1 MASASEISQILNF
14 HATLIKKNP
23 WAIKESYLQKLS
35 IIITNGLKSVNS
47 INSQY
52 DALAAVYLFVIFR
65 QKIVPTTIKKESE
78 KIVRDGVESLINS
91 LPFNSDIS
99 NGPYTSS
106 NMKDNNTNGVFSF
119 ENAKSMIIYM
129 KLSEDSNFYD
139 AFKRVIRT
147 VFQLTCTDIKLHYE
161 TASGSGS
168 DTWAYL
174 TLTFTTE
181 NIKTD
186 SYKFDEKNTTSQ
198 KLQQKKQS
206 PSSSSNALNYA
217 AIANRNPFEVLSD
230 ESPKPKSWADA
241 SPKPQSWADMSEY
254 PDEFYKGKGK
264 SSDDYYSDRY
274 YDATN
279 YNYGGYHTNVTES
292 YGYGKE
298 SDNYDSK
305 EHDNYHE
312 KGKGK
317 GKGKS
322 KGKSKS
328 KEDSSDCEKDS
339 DFPLLPSK
347 KLKTPIK
354 TKEIENKSL
363 IDDELIKI
371 EESTISE
378 TLVLNEQRIT
388 KEQLFDSFMS
398 KMDYTNDTITSNQ
411 RDLLMK
417 LADDKYMEILKK
429 DIEKFIKIESDINKE
444 ITDKT
449 KYLNDII
456 EKRKAIESTIE
467 SSTPQ

>member
-1 MASASEISQILNF
+1 MVRASDISPILNF
-14 HATLIKKNP
+14 QATLIKKNP

-35 IIITNGLKSVNS
+35 TIITTGVKSVNS

-52 DALAAVYLFVIFR
+52 EALAAVYLFVIFR

-78 KIVRDGVESLINS
+78 KIVRDGVEALINS
-91 LPFNSDIS
+91 LPFTSDIS

-129 KLSEDSNFYD
+129 KLCEDSNFYD
-139 AFKRVIRT
+139 AFKRVIKT
-147 VFQLTCTDIKLHYE
+147 VFQLNCTDIKLHYE
-161 TASGSGS
+161 TVSGSGS

-186 SYKFDEKNTTSQ
+186 SNRSEEKNIPS
-198 KLQQKKQS
+198 QKKQS
-206 PSSSSNALNYA
+206 QSSSSNPLNYA
-217 AIANRNPFEVLSD
+217 AIANRNPFALLSD
-230 ESPKPKSWADA
+230 ESPKPKSWADT
-241 SPKPQSWADMSEY
+241 SPKSQSWADMSEH
-254 PDEFYKGKGK
+254 PDEFGKGNSK
-264 SSDDYYSDRY
+264 SSDAYYPDWY
-274 YDATN
+274 NEDATN
-279 YNYGGYHTNVTES
+279 YNYGRYHANVTEC
-292 YGYGKE
+292 YGYSKE
-298 SDNYDSK
+298 SDDYHRKESDDYHSK
-305 EHDNYHE
+305 ESDDYYE

-328 KEDSSDCEKDS
+328 KEESVDCEKDL

-354 TKEIENKSL
+354 TKEIENESL
-363 IDDELIKI
+363 IV
-371 EESTISE
+371 ESTISE
-378 TLVLNEQRIT
+378 TLVLNEPCIT
-388 KEQLFDSFMS
+388 KEQLFESFMS

-429 DIEKFIKIESDINKE
+429 DIEKFIKIEADINKE

-449 KYLNDII
+449 KYLDDII
-456 EKRKAIESTIE
+456 EKRKALETTIE
-467 SSTPQ
+467 NSNS